1 MLTDFL
7 LLAQAGTS
15 PEEQIEALKGAR
27 GGPSFFAGETGL
39 ILGAILVLVALLF
52 FWAFFL
58 RKRPQT
64 QRGSLVVGRAH
75 KENPERYGSSGR
87 RRRRKRK
94 VEHPDNLPRNP
105 TLSEIGGLPPLRS
118 DEPEPPASDD
128 GSPPSP
134 QPQR

>member
-7 LLAQAGTS
+7 LLAQTAT
-15 PEEQIEALKGAR
+15 PEEQIEALKNKDGSPLI
-27 GGPSFFAGETGL
+27 GGETGL
-39 ILGAILVLVALLF
+39 ILGAVLVLVALLF

-64 QRGSLVVGRAH
+64 QRGSFVLERAQR
-75 KENPERYGSSGR
+75 ENPERYGASGR

-94 VEHPDNLPRNP
+94 VDHPDNMPRNP
-105 TLSEIGGLPPLRS
+105 TLSEIGGLPPLRP
-118 DEPEPPASDD
+118 DEPEPPAADD